1 MKFWQQPVLFAVCSV
16 CLANAAMANFAFN
29 GTLIEPPPCTIS
41 SGNTLEIDF
50 EDVGVNN
57 IDGLNYLER
66 VNFSITCSAGTLP
79 WEMVL
84 TVRGVAT
91 AFDPAAVQSS
101 VVDLGIRLLQDGN
114 PFDLNTLLV
123 INPTT
128 PPILEAVPVK
138 RPGVSFNPG
147 GFNATATLLAQYQ

>member
-66 VNFSITCSAGTLP
+66 VNFSITCSAGTL
-79 WEMVL
+79 
-84 TVRGVAT
+84 
-91 AFDPAAVQSS
+91 
-101 VVDLGIRLLQDGN
+101 
-114 PFDLNTLLV
+114 
-123 INPTT
+123 
-128 PPILEAVPVK
+128 
-138 RPGVSFNPG
+138 VSCV
-147 GFNATATLLAQYQ
+147 